1 MKYKVKKGDSLISIS
16 RKLGVSPD
24 ILLSLNPNITNPKMI
39 IEGQILDL
47 DDSDSYHGDE
57 IEPIKITSENPSFSR
72 MSSSYK
78 TKISA
83 YAKALK
89 RGEIDINNIPKSIQ
103 SHIIEA
109 AGSNRDGYSGLSDAM
124 LTAPLAALAPTAY
137 ISGTAAKKGLAYIS
151 DKVSGR
157 NEYGLEDL
165 IGNTPISGRQ
175 YQYLEPT
182 KSAITDL
189 AVGFIPGLSSSAIS
203 SLSAGVRNLRS
214 MSVNNNIMTGIKNLK
229 NPNLTLNSIPRKIVI
244 RGSGSKGGVSIHN
257 DLKPGIVKSNTR
269 IGYRDASK
277 GTHKYSSSPSQNKIS
292 YTQNINMNPQSGIT
306 YKSWT
311 APTRGEAIRNDRVY
325 TDYPFISEEWT
336 ENPWLKKD
344 YKGPL
349 ADYKPG
355 SDVVVR
361 GSFPMNNDN
370 NIRFIKK
377 EAGSTPHKITIDKSR
392 IKMPEG
398 GRSKYYSRYG
408 EDKTGIPYTK

>member
-16 RKLGVSPD
+16 RELGVSPD
-24 ILLSLNPNITNPKMI
+24 ILLSLNPNIANPKMI

-124 LTAPLAALAPTAY
+124 LTVPLAALAPTAY

-189 AVGFIPGLSSSAIS
+189 AVGFIPGLSSSGIS

-244 RGSGSKGGVSIHN
+244 RGSGSKGGVSINN
-257 DLKPGIVKSNTR
+257 DLKPGIIKSNTR
-269 IGYRDASK
+269 IGYGDASK
-277 GTHKYSSSPSQNKIS
+277 GTHKYSSSPSQNKIL
-292 YTQNINMNPQSGIT
+292 YTKNINMNPQSGIT
-306 YKSWT
+306 YKS
-311 APTRGEAIRNDRVY
+311 
-325 TDYPFISEEWT
+325 
-336 ENPWLKKD
+336 
-344 YKGPL
+344 
-349 ADYKPG
+349 
-355 SDVVVR
+355 
-361 GSFPMNNDN
+361 
-370 NIRFIKK
+370 
-377 EAGSTPHKITIDKSR
+377 
-392 IKMPEG
+392 
-398 GRSKYYSRYG
+398 
-408 EDKTGIPYTK
+408 